1 MIFFAFV
8 LLFYLL
14 IESKGICS
22 YLCVVY
28 QKFGIDEFRKLL
40 YVYITKVE
48 LLKLWDLIFSQDT
61 FNIELR
67 YDY

>member
-1 MIFFAFV
+1 MKYDFFVFV

-14 IESKGICS
+14 IESKGMT

-28 QKFGIDEFRKLL
+28 QKFGIDEFTKLL

-48 LLKLWDLIFSQDT
+48 LRKVGDLIFSQDR
-61 FNIELR
+61 FNIELL
-67 YDY
+67 